1 MNKTLYGPIIRVMI
15 ALVLAGV
22 LWVFVSF
29 TENPQQSAPLTS
41 LVVQAEGL
49 APDLTLID
57 ANGLPIRAPN
67 AVVNL
72 NVVGPKDV
80 LARVTKQ
87 NVQPYINL
95 AGLEPGS
102 HELSIQARSISI
114 SSEIS
119 FRSLAPATLVVDI
132 DALITAT
139 VPLTITTD
147 SQPPTSYE
155 ASLPIATVDSQPQT
169 TITVTGPRNKVE
181 QVVGVEVT
189 IDLSSQT
196 SSLKTTRQVRPI
208 DALGREVE
216 GLEVSPESVQ
226 IEVQILS
233 SSGIKRVPIVYVVR
247 DTAPAGLRPLIT
259 LSPAFVSIVGSSQ
272 VLADVEFIETQ
283 PIELLGAT
291 SDFTT
296 TVRLRSPSGV
306 TPRDAQAA
314 ETTQALVR
322 LVPIEGQFA
331 LSLPVVARNPMPN
344 TSATISPTV
353 VEFLVSGPLS
363 AVQTLPT
370 LALVVDLGG
379 RGPGTYSLIPMVD
392 LPLGLTLAQAL
403 DPVEVTVISTITP
416 TVPPPTEA
424 PEPTSAPEPTPTL
437 PLSPTVPLATPT
449 VPLSPT
455 ATP

>member
-1 MNKTLYGPIIRVMI
+1 MNKTLYGSIARVII
-15 ALVLAGV
+15 ALVLAAV

-29 TENPQQSAPLTS
+29 TENPQQSAPLTN
-41 LVVQAEGL
+41 LPVQAEGL
-49 APDLTLID
+49 APVLTLVD

-95 AGLEPGS
+95 AGLDPGS
-102 HELSIQARSISI
+102 HEVSIQARPISI
-114 SSEIS
+114 SRDIA
-119 FRSLAPATLVVDI
+119 FRNIAPATVVVDI
-132 DALITAT
+132 DAIITAT

-147 SQPPTSYE
+147 GQPPTSYE
-155 ASLPIATVDSQPQT
+155 ANLPIATVDGQPQT
-169 TITVTGPRNKVE
+169 TITVSGPRNKVQ

-189 IDLSSQT
+189 LDLSSQT
-196 SSLKTTRQVRPI
+196 SSLKTIRQVTPI
-208 DALGREVE
+208 DGQGREVE

-296 TVRLRSPSGV
+296 TVRLRFPSGV
-306 TPRDAQAA
+306 SPRDAQAA

-322 LVPIEGQFA
+322 LVPIESQFA
-331 LSLPVVARNPMPN
+331 LSLPVVARNTPAN
-344 TSATISPTV
+344 TSVTLSPTV
-353 VEFLVSGPLS
+353 LEILISGPLS
-363 AVQTLPT
+363 AVQSLPT
-370 LALVVDLGG
+370 LALVVDLSG
-379 RGPGTYSLIPMVD
+379 RGPGTYSIIPTID
-392 LPLGLTLAQAL
+392 LPIGLTLAQAL
-403 DPVEVTVISTITP
+403 APVEVTVISTITP
-416 TVPPPTEA
+416 TVPAPTEP
-424 PEPTSAPEPTPTL
+424 PEPTSAPEITP
-437 PLSPTVPLATPT
+437 PISPTVPLASPT
-449 VPLSPT
+449 VPVSPT